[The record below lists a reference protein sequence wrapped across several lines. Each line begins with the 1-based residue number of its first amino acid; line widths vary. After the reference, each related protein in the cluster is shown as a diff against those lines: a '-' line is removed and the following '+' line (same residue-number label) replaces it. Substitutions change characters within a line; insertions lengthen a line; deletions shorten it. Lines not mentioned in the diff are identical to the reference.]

1 MTPDNTL
8 AGRPKPLFAGERV
21 YVVDDDPSVRRAVM
35 RLLRSEGLQAQSF
48 ASAEDLLIAAQ
59 TDESPTCLVVDLRMP
74 GLSGLDLQELLL
86 QQGLEMAIV
95 FISGLASVESGI
107 RAMKGGAV
115 DFLEKPVS
123 EEALLGAVR
132 RALDQDQ
139 KRRAQR
145 ADRALL
151 EARFE
156 TLTPRERDVFGLI
169 VTGLL
174 NKQVGAEL
182 GAAEKTIKVHRA
194 RVMQKMEAELPRR
207 ARAHGGQTRPASAG
221 TQLVGQGARGS
232 APRCYAHRAG
242 PADLPR

>member
-1 MTPDNTL
+1 M
-8 AGRPKPLFAGERV
+8 V
-21 YVVDDDPSVRRAVM
+21 YVVDDEAPIRRALT
-35 RLLRSEGLQAQSF
+35 RLLRSEGLRVQSF
-48 ASAEDLLIAAQ
+48 ASAEDLLLAAQ
-59 TDESPTCLVVDLRMP
+59 PDEAPTCLVVDLRMP
-74 GLSGLDLQELLL
+74 GLSGLDLQDLLL

-123 EEALLGAVR
+123 DDALLGAVR
-132 RALDQDQ
+132 RALDQDRQ
-139 KRRAQR
+139 RRAQQ

-151 EARFE
+151 RSRFE

-194 RVMQKMEAELPRR
+194 RVMQKMEAGSIAELVRMADRLGQPR
-207 ARAHGGQTRPASAG
+207 ASG
-221 TQLVGQGARGS
+221 
-232 APRCYAHRAG
+232 
-242 PADLPR
+242 

>member
-1 MTPDNTL
+1 M
-8 AGRPKPLFAGERV
+8 V
-21 YVVDDDPSVRRAVM
+21 YVVDDDAPIRRALT
-35 RLLRSEGLQAQSF
+35 RLLRSEGLRVQSF
-48 ASAEDLLIAAQ
+48 ASAEDLLLAAQ
-59 TDESPTCLVVDLRMP
+59 PDEAPTCLVVDLSMP
-74 GLSGLDLQELLL
+74 GLSGLDLQDLLL

-123 EEALLGAVR
+123 DDALLGAVR
-132 RALDQDQ
+132 RALDQDRQ
-139 KRRAQR
+139 RRAQQ

-151 EARFE
+151 RSRFE

-194 RVMQKMEAELPRR
+194 RVMQKMEAGSIAELVRMADRLGQPR
-207 ARAHGGQTRPASAG
+207 ASG
-221 TQLVGQGARGS
+221 
-232 APRCYAHRAG
+232 
-242 PADLPR
+242 

>member
-1 MTPDNTL
+1 M
-8 AGRPKPLFAGERV
+8 V
-21 YVVDDDPSVRRAVM
+21 YVVDDEAPIRRALT
-35 RLLRSEGLQAQSF
+35 RLLRSEGLRVQSF
-48 ASAEDLLIAAQ
+48 ASAEDLLLAAQ
-59 TDESPTCLVVDLRMP
+59 PDEAPTCLVVDLSMP
-74 GLSGLDLQELLL
+74 GLSGLDLQDLLL

-123 EEALLGAVR
+123 DDALLGAVR
-132 RALDQDQ
+132 RALDQDRQ
-139 KRRAQR
+139 RRAQQ

-151 EARFE
+151 RSRFE

-194 RVMQKMEAELPRR
+194 RVMQKMEAGSIAELVRMADRLGQPR
-207 ARAHGGQTRPASAG
+207 ASG
-221 TQLVGQGARGS
+221 
-232 APRCYAHRAG
+232 
-242 PADLPR
+242 